1 MSKLGD
7 RIIND
12 SIIYTGLADAAQWA
26 ELRAELIALR
36 KFREQVESFG
46 PTAAAI
52 RRAVIWEDAAK
63 SMGNKLVALAEAV
76 RALADE
82 LEAEAG
88 DGAYSA
94 KKIRKVLD
102 EHTR

>member
-1 MSKLGD
+1 MSELGD
-7 RIIND
+7 KMIANPID
-12 SIIYTGLADAAQWA
+12 WLAPRWA

-46 PTAAAI
+46 PTKAALKRAAI
-52 RRAVIWEDAAK
+52 WEETAK

-76 RALADE
+76 RVLADE

-102 EHTR
+102 EHTH